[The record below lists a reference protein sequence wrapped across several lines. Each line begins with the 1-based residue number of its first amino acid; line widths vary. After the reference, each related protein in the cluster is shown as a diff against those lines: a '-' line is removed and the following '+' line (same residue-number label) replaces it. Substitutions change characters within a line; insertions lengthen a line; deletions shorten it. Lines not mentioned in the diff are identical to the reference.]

1 MPVPNIGCISI
12 QKPIIP
18 PSSSFFLHTPA
29 PFPTTL
35 LIHFQLDIHYL
46 TMRDTLSASPH
57 SFSLTSEQALPP
69 FAPSVLLTRPLIA
82 LISTT
87 LPLSIPLPLHPFA
100 HAYYRPIPLPY
111 AKPESRPFLL
121 QQQTT
126 ISSSESIRHP
136 TIPHPSHR
144 HDSRSSPIKM
154 HNKASYTKSMQGSL
168 IDPCMELIAL

>member
-1 MPVPNIGCISI
+1 MLPFHP
-12 QKPIIP
+12 PIETILSP
-18 PSSSFFLHTPA
+18 IHPWCLLLILGAYPSKSPSSLPLHLFFLHTPA

-46 TMRDTLSASPH
+46 TMPDTISTSPR
-57 SFSLTSEQALPP
+57 SFSLTSEHTLPP

-100 HAYYRPIPLPY
+100 HAYYHPIPLPY

-121 QQQTT
+121 QRQTT
-126 ISSSESIRHP
+126 ISSKECIRHP
-136 TIPHPSHR
+136 TTPHLLHFLTPPT
-144 HDSRSSPIKM
+144 DTTPVP
-154 HNKASYTKSMQGSL
+154 L
-168 IDPCMELIAL
+168 L